1 MLPKIIISFILVLL
15 VGISC
20 STPEAQEKSTTETQK
35 NTMKGKIVTKSFVN
49 KGGKEIPTFKDLY
62 FETEKETYFI
72 KFMDSKITYEDAKK
86 YVDQWVE
93 IEGEVREG
101 MWDVP
106 DDDPGYAQSRTGYY
120 VVIFSI
126 Q

>member
-62 FETEKETYFI
+62 FETEKESYFI

-101 MWDVP
+101 MWDVS